1 MYNIEKI
8 KNDLKN
14 ILSQFRFEHSLLVAD
29 EAKKL
34 ALHYNYD
41 SEKAYVAG
49 LVHDIAKEFDDFEN
63 DKWIKKYN
71 LTGDIFTPQY
81 KNVVH
86 ANIGAVV
93 VKEYYHFDDEIC
105 NAVCY
110 HAIGNVPMGLL
121 DKIVFVADKIA
132 RKVNTPFIEELRVLA
147 YQDID
152 LALKVYLN
160 NQISKLESRGLKM
173 HPVSLELLNYLEN
186 NNINN

>member
-1 MYNIEKI
+1 MYDIEKI

-14 ILSQFRFEHSLLVAD
+14 NLSQFRFEHSLLVAD

-49 LVHDIAKEFDDFEN
+49 LVHDIAKEFDYSEN

-71 LTGDIFTPQY
+71 LSGDIFTPQY

-93 VKEYYHFDDEIC
+93 VKELYGFDDEIC

-110 HAIGNVPMGLL
+110 HAIGNVPMSKL
-121 DKIVFVADKIA
+121 DKIVFIADKIA
-132 RKVNTPFIEELRVLA
+132 RQISTPFIEELRVLA

-152 LALKVYLN
+152 RALKVYLN
-160 NQISKLESRGLKM
+160 NQISKLESRGLSM
-173 HPVSLELLNYLEN
+173 HPVSLELLNNLEN
-186 NNINN
+186 KYNNN

>member
-14 ILSQFRFEHSLLVAD
+14 NLSQFRFEHSLLVAD

-49 LVHDIAKEFDDFEN
+49 LVHDIAKEFDDAEN
-63 DKWIKKYN
+63 SKWIENYN
-71 LTGDIFTPQY
+71 LTGDIFEPKY
-81 KNVVH
+81 KNVIH

-93 VKEYYHFDDEIC
+93 VKEYYGFDNEIC
-105 NAVCY
+105 NSVCY
-110 HAIGNVPMGLL
+110 HAIGNVPMSLL
-121 DKIVFVADKIA
+121 DKIVFIADKIA
-132 RKVNTPFIEELRVLA
+132 RKTSTPFIEKLIFLA

-152 LALKVYLN
+152 KAIALYLN
-160 NQISKLESRGLKM
+160 NQIQKLESRGLKM
-173 HPVSLELLNYLEN
+173 HPVSLELLKCLEN
-186 NNINN
+186 KNI